1 MKDSRV
7 KQNRVADLNL
17 LPIMNLFSVLIVFLL
32 SVAIYEK
39 LGILELT
46 LPERSDTPKQNPSNI
61 DEGLLNLSIVVG
73 HKGITIGATS
83 GFQPSVFYFEE
94 VEYRS
99 TSDKHVFRKPYVPG
113 EKVFS
118 PTDGKLMTL
127 QEKETI
133 FLHAI
138 DKKDEK
144 DAGTFRNV
152 AVGPDDNALLDKE
165 GNWYTAVPAVGM
177 EYRLVGDQV
186 IRKMDP
192 QTAAFCKV
200 TRLSAYQEIAR
211 QLEQVHAVYSQRDPI
226 PPDVDDV
233 VILAEDDIIY
243 DKVIQ
248 VMDAAKAAGY
258 DRVAL
263 SLMGGV

>member
-1 MKDSRV
+1 MKESKV
-7 KQNRVADLNL
+7 KSNKIADLNL

-46 LPERSDTPKQNPSNI
+46 LPERTDAPKQASNV
-61 DEGLLNLSIVVG
+61 DPNLLNLSIVVG
-73 HKGITIGATS
+73 HKGITIGAAA
-83 GFQPSVFYFEE
+83 GFQPTVFYFEE

-99 TSDKHVFRKPYVPG
+99 TSDKHVFRKPFVKD

-118 PTDGKLMTL
+118 PTDGRLMTL

-138 DKKDEK
+138 EKKDEA
-144 DAGTFRNV
+144 DPGTFKNV
-152 AVGPDDNALLDKE
+152 VVGPDDNALLDTA
-165 GNWYTAVPAVGM
+165 GNWYTTVPAVGQ
-177 EYRLVGDQV
+177 EYRLIGDQV

-200 TRLSAYQEIAR
+200 TRLSAYQEISR
-211 QLEQVHAVYSQRDPI
+211 QLEQVNQVYRLREPM

-263 SLMGGV
+263 SLMGGT